1 MKTLS
6 LRYKILA
13 GAIVPLVLLVFVGV
27 ASIYSINAIDDSA
40 KSVDHTY
47 RVLQSAANIV
57 ASAVNMETGER
68 GYLLAG
74 KEEFLAP
81 YKEGEKAT
89 YEIIDSLKK
98 TVDDNPGQVKRLES
112 VERTLREWQ
121 TKVTEPTIALRREIG
136 DAKTMNDMARIVAEE
151 RGKVFFDQFRQ
162 QIQTFID
169 REQSLLVKRRED
181 FQSAFNRLSSGRLS
195 EQESAE
201 LLEVLKLNEGWVS
214 HTHGV
219 IAQANDILAAAVDME
234 TGMRGY
240 LLAGK
245 EGFLEP
251 YNQGRERFGES
262 LSTLQKTVDDNP
274 TQVQLLGEIRK
285 TINEWLEKDVEPL
298 IRLRRQIGDAKTMD
312 DIARIEGQALGKT
325 YFDEF
330 RRIMGAF
337 SDEESGLMTQR
348 QAHSVEVIDNT
359 FMTIYV
365 SLAVAL
371 IASLGIVLLVSN
383 RVLAQVG
390 GEPGDIAALAEK
402 VATGDLTTTFRN
414 RDSAT
419 GVYRA
424 MMDMSE
430 SISNIIEQ
438 VRNGANNLSS
448 ASQQVS
454 STAQSMSQGATEQ
467 AAGVEETTSAI
478 EELNASVQQNTEN
491 ARVTNNMATTASEEA
506 RRGGEAVEQT
516 VKAMKLIA
524 DKIGLIED
532 IAYKTNLLSLNA
544 AIEAARA
551 GEHGKGFTVVAS
563 EVRKLAENSSTT
575 AQEINRLATDSV
587 GIAENAGK
595 LIANIVPNIQKTA
608 DLVQEITSSSEE
620 QAIGIGQIN
629 DSMTQLDKT
638 TQQNASASEELAAT
652 AEELNGQADQLI
664 QAVAF
669 FKLNSSQGRGSARRS
684 A

>member
-1 MKTLS
+1 MLKKLTLS
-6 LRYKILA
+6 MQISAGYALVLILLVVVSSAAYFGLENAVTGFTDYRQLARNNILA
-13 GAIVPLVLLVFVGV
+13 GE
-27 ASIYSINAIDDSA
+27 
-40 KSVDHTY
+40 
-47 RVLQSAANIV
+47 
-57 ASAVNMETGER
+57 METEMLIVRLHAR
-68 GYLLAG
+68 GYLHKPVA
-74 KEEFLAP
+74 A
-81 YKEGEKAT
+81 
-89 YEIIDSLKK
+89 
-98 TVDDNPGQVKRLES
+98 TVDDFDKS
-112 VERTLREWQ
+112 FKTLRESVDKALTEIKDPERVVLVKSIYENVSDYNKAFQ
-121 TKVTEPTIALRREIG
+121 KVVGFMHEREQVVSKDLDPNGMAMRTVMSEIMKASYDEGDPDGAYFAGQVQEAVLLARLYATKYLNTNDQEDVQRAESEMKTGVTERLRILDNQLKSPQMRNQLARFTTAMTAYSAALDKIEQIITDRNAVISKELDRIG
-136 DAKTMNDMARIVAEE
+136 PEVTSGTLALTASVGE
-151 RGKVFFDQFRQ
+151 DQIFLGTNLTAQ
-162 QIQTFID
+162 NATTVSTVI
-169 REQSLLVKRRED
+169 
-181 FQSAFNRLSSGRLS
+181 
-195 EQESAE
+195 
-201 LLEVLKLNEGWVS
+201 WVS
-214 HTHGV
+214 LGAIFTG
-219 IAQANDILAAAVDME
+219 IFLAWVLV
-234 TGMRGY
+234 RII
-240 LLAGK
+240 K
-245 EGFLEP
+245 
-251 YNQGRERFGES
+251 
-262 LSTLQKTVDDNP
+262 K
-274 TQVQLLGEIRK
+274 
-285 TINEWLEKDVEPL
+285 PL
-298 IRLRRQIGDAKTMD
+298 
-312 DIARIEGQALGKT
+312 
-325 YFDEF
+325 
-330 RRIMGAF
+330 
-337 SDEESGLMTQR
+337 
-348 QAHSVEVIDNT
+348 
-359 FMTIYV
+359 
-365 SLAVAL
+365 
-371 IASLGIVLLVSN
+371 
-383 RVLAQVG
+383 G
-390 GEPGDIAALAEK
+390 GEPREMEEIARRIAE
-402 VATGDLTTTFRN
+402 GDLTVTFRN

-438 VRNGANNLSS
+438 VRSGADNLSS

-491 ARVTNNMATTASEEA
+491 ARVTNNMATSAAEEGK
-506 RRGGEAVEQT
+506 RGGEAVEQT

-669 FKLNSSQGRGSARRS
+669 FKLNSSQGRGNQGGRGSSTHSAPPAAAHKAMPRAAAAGGRKGADALLDS
-684 A
+684 KEFERF

>member
-1 MKTLS
+1 MDEREQVVSKDLDPNGAAMRTTMSELMKVAYDDGDPDGAYFAGQVQESVLLARLFVTKYLTTNEQEDAERANTEMDTNLAQRLQVLDNQLKNPQQRALLARFSTAMAAYSNALDKIHQIITDRNKIIVGDMDRIGPAVAAAAGNLKASYVSDQNALGPKVAEQNATTVSTVIWVS
-6 LRYKILA
+6 L
-13 GAIVPLVLLVFVGV
+13 GAIL
-27 ASIYSINAIDDSA
+27 
-40 KSVDHTY
+40 
-47 RVLQSAANIV
+47 
-57 ASAVNMETGER
+57 TGI
-68 GYLLAG
+68 
-74 KEEFLAP
+74 FLAWVLVR
-81 YKEGEKAT
+81 
-89 YEIIDSLKK
+89 IIKK
-98 TVDDNPGQVKRLES
+98 
-112 VERTLREWQ
+112 
-121 TKVTEPTIALRREIG
+121 
-136 DAKTMNDMARIVAEE
+136 
-151 RGKVFFDQFRQ
+151 
-162 QIQTFID
+162 
-169 REQSLLVKRRED
+169 
-181 FQSAFNRLSSGRLS
+181 
-195 EQESAE
+195 
-201 LLEVLKLNEGWVS
+201 
-214 HTHGV
+214 
-219 IAQANDILAAAVDME
+219 
-234 TGMRGY
+234 
-240 LLAGK
+240 
-245 EGFLEP
+245 
-251 YNQGRERFGES
+251 
-262 LSTLQKTVDDNP
+262 
-274 TQVQLLGEIRK
+274 
-285 TINEWLEKDVEPL
+285 PL
-298 IRLRRQIGDAKTMD
+298 
-312 DIARIEGQALGKT
+312 
-325 YFDEF
+325 
-330 RRIMGAF
+330 
-337 SDEESGLMTQR
+337 
-348 QAHSVEVIDNT
+348 
-359 FMTIYV
+359 
-365 SLAVAL
+365 
-371 IASLGIVLLVSN
+371 
-383 RVLAQVG
+383 G
-390 GEPGDIAALAEK
+390 GEPREMEEIARRIAE
-402 VATGDLTTTFRN
+402 GDLTVTFRN

-438 VRNGANNLSS
+438 VRSGADNLSS

-491 ARVTNNMATTASEEA
+491 ARVTNNMATSAAEEGK
-506 RRGGEAVEQT
+506 RGGEAVEQT